1 MDDSIFSLLSH
12 LLARETPQPHSSSS
26 SSSLR
31 EQRLCFQHRIGSHFK
46 SARRYQSSYL
56 GLCWHL
62 LPYICTRIIHTWT
75 VTSESTGAHNGHRLL
90 PFPSFLFLL
99 ALYGRTRRSK
109 ASKSSDRLPFL
120 LIHTSPLIPPPL
132 MRPILASPSHGTT
145 RRKEPDS
152 AGSNEPALHLVRPH
166 LI

>member
-75 VTSESTGAHNGHRLL
+75 VTSESTGAHMGHRLL

-99 ALYGRTRRSK
+99 ALYGRTRRSN

-120 LIHTSPLIPPPL
+120 LIHHLSSRRRSCDQSLHHPH
-132 MRPILASPSHGTT
+132 MEQ
-145 RRKEPDS
+145 RKERNPTRPDQMNPLFIWS
-152 AGSNEPALHLVRPH
+152 D